1 MFRRGGY
8 FFNGPVMP
16 AWSWVLIG
24 AIGVILLFVA
34 VALVLRRRRVQAS
47 QRKGLSEAQRYTL
60 EEFEGQVLAML
71 FQHGG
76 QLSQLQI
83 ASSLGLPAERV
94 AERLHKME
102 TEGQI
107 ERRWSAE
114 EYTYS
119 VRRPSD

>member
-8 FFNGPVMP
+8 FFNGPVLP
-16 AWSWVLIG
+16 AWSLVLIG
-24 AIGVILLFVA
+24 AIGVTLLFVA

-47 QRKGLSEAQRYTL
+47 QLKGLSEAQRYTL

-71 FQHGG
+71 SQHGG
-76 QLSQLQI
+76 HLSQPQI
-83 ASSLGLPAERV
+83 ASALGLPAERV

-102 TEGQI
+102 AEEQI

>member
-1 MFRRGGY
+1 MFRGGGHL
-8 FFNGPVMP
+8 FNGPVLP
-16 AWSWVLIG
+16 ALGLVLIA
-24 AIGVILLFVA
+24 AIGVTLLFVV
-34 VALVLRRRRVQAS
+34 VALVLRRRRVRAS
-47 QRKGLSEAQRYTL
+47 QLKGLSKAQRYTL

-76 QLSQLQI
+76 QMSQLQI
-83 ASSLGLPAERV
+83 ASALGLPAERV

-102 TEGQI
+102 VEEQI

-119 VRRPSD
+119 VRRPID